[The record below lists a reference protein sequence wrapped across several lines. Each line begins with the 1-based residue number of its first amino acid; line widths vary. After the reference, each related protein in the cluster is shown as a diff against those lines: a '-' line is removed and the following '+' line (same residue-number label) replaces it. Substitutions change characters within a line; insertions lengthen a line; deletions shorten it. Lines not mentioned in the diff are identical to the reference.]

1 MRVTSGDFSVRA
13 VAGGRAIVLGF
24 DCRPEAARGLL
35 GFAVGRRQPEGR
47 INWLRGFKF
56 FAETMPDPKPGDR
69 RSTREH
75 PVQDFQWGDYSCMP
89 GETVSYVVQPLFGR
103 PAALLAG
110 PEIDIRVTTRS
121 GTGDHEVFHNRGAI
135 PSQAFADKFGNVGP
149 TEDEQNDPVNE
160 KTRWLSRGLLEA
172 ALDFIARAAG
182 PGQTLHVAA
191 YEFTYP
197 PIAHALAAA
206 AWRGAKVHLVYD
218 AGGRK
223 RDGTVAPN
231 HTSGANAALIAASSL
246 DRLPTVKLYPRTRYG
261 NITHNKF
268 IVLSEAGHPAAVWTG
283 STNFTASGFL
293 GQSNLAHLIV
303 APDLAKKYLD
313 YWKLLSGDPG
323 SRTLKRAVFLNAPDP
338 AQPLPENVIFPVFS
352 PRPAGMLDWYARAMA
367 GASSS
372 LMLTSAFGVTETL
385 AEVIGRDAD
394 HLKLILAEKE
404 ESDPARRTLL
414 ASDRDTRLAVGT
426 RLNSETIRLGLS
438 GESLDR
444 WFRAEE
450 HFRSKGYVF
459 YIHTKLLALDLL
471 GDMPQI
477 FTGSAN
483 FSAGSVGSNDE
494 NMILM
499 RGPAFAAQAETHAVE
514 FMRLWNHLYFRTV
527 ALRRADRPS
536 LHVHPAM
543 LEPDDRWVARHF
555 RPGSYHERMRR
566 LFR

>member
-1 MRVTSGDFSVRA
+1 MRVTNGGFSVRA
-13 VAGGRAIVLGF
+13 IAGGNAILLGF
-24 DCRPEAARGLL
+24 DCAQDAARGLL
-35 GFAVGRRQPEGR
+35 GFAVGRRRADGQVV
-47 INWLRGFKF
+47 WLRGFKF
-56 FAETMPDPKPGDR
+56 FSETVPDPRPGER

-75 PVQDFQWGDYSCMP
+75 PVQDFQWGDYSCQP
-89 GETVSYVVQPLFGR
+89 GETYTYVVQPLFGK
-103 PAALLAG
+103 PTALDGG
-110 PEIDIRVTTRS
+110 PEIDICVTTQS
-121 GTGDHEVFHNRGAI
+121 GKGDHEVYYNRGAI

-149 TEDEQNDPVNE
+149 TEDEQNDPAND

-172 ALDFIARAAG
+172 ALDFIAQARG
-182 PGQTLHVAA
+182 PGHALHVAA

-206 AWRGAKVHLVYD
+206 AWRGAEVHLVYD
-218 AGGRK
+218 GGERK
-223 RDGTVAPN
+223 RDGTVVPN
-231 HTSGANAALIAASSL
+231 HTSGANAALIATSSL

-268 IVLSEAGHPAAVWTG
+268 IVLSDAGNPAAVWTG

-293 GQSNLAHLIV
+293 GQSNLAHRIV
-303 APDLAKKYLD
+303 APDLAGKFLD
-313 YWKLLSGDPG
+313 YWKLLAGDPA
-323 SRTLKRAVFLNAPDP
+323 SRTLKRAVAINTPDP
-338 AQPLPENVIFPVFS
+338 AQPLPENAIVPVFS
-352 PRPAGMLDWYARAMA
+352 PRPAGMLDWYAGAMA

-372 LMLTSAFGVTETL
+372 LMLTSAFGVTATL
-385 AEVIGRDAD
+385 AEVIGQDAD
-394 HLKLILAEKE
+394 HLKLILAERE
-404 ESDPARRTLL
+404 ESDPDRRALL
-414 ASDRDTRLAVGT
+414 ARDRDTRIATGA
-426 RLNSETIRLGLS
+426 RLNSETIRLGLP

-444 WFRAEE
+444 WFRSEE
-450 HFRSKGYVF
+450 HFRSKGHVF

-471 GDMPQI
+471 GEMPQL

-527 ALRRADRPS
+527 ALRRAGRPS
-536 LHVHPAM
+536 VHVHPAM
-543 LEPDDRWVARHF
+543 LTPDDRWLARHF
-555 RPGSYHERMRR
+555 RAGTYHDRMRR